1 MMVSTSSL
9 FIIFTLRQ
17 SFVTNYS
24 HFTDYG
30 IVKEEVIDDDAKLPI
45 FKGRI
50 IGYIVTS
57 EGSNF
62 SDGSTSQVT
71 EISRSGRPH
80 YHQGKNMDDDTSTC
94 TESESVLSS
103 KRYGCKHS
111 SGHRG
116 YRHRCDCESS
126 VMTSEVDSTTFVD
139 SDEDSDDD
147 STSRISSTTE
157 DTSVSRIAENRRRR
171 RLRRMPVMSSGSS
184 VSSVSESSVSLNVIR
199 VTLNLDT
206 VSFLGI
212 SIVGQAGKGIFV
224 GSIMK
229 GGAVALDGRIEPGDM
244 ILQVNDVS
252 FEHMSNDDAV
262 KVLREA
268 VQKPGP
274 ITLVVVKCF
283 DSSPKGIFS
292 IPRSEPVRPIDPGAW
307 VAHTEAARGDCL
319 VHLLIICYILVD
331 N

>member
-1 MMVSTSSL
+1 M
-9 FIIFTLRQ
+9 
-17 SFVTNYS
+17 
-24 HFTDYG
+24 TDYG
-30 IVKEEVIDDDAKLPI
+30 IVKEEVIEDDAKLPI

-50 IGYIVTS
+50 VCYIVTS
-57 EGSNF
+57 EGSNL

-71 EISRSGRPH
+71 EISRGGRPSYRH
-80 YHQGKNMDDDTSTC
+80 PKHIEDDTTTC
-94 TESESVLSS
+94 TDSESVLST

-111 SGHRG
+111 SGHRN
-116 YRHRCDCESS
+116 YHNRCDCDSSS

-139 SDEDSDDD
+139 SDDSDDD

-171 RLRRMPVMSSGSS
+171 RRRRMPVMSSASS
-184 VSSVSESSVSLNVIR
+184 VSSVTDSSMSLQVIR
-199 VTLNLDT
+199 VTLNLDK

-212 SIVGQAGKGIFV
+212 SIVGQPTRGIFV
-224 GSIMK
+224 QSIMK

-244 ILQVNDVS
+244 ILQVNDVD

-274 ITLVVVKCF
+274 VTLVVAKCY
-283 DSSPKGIFS
+283 DTSPKGIFS

-307 VAHTEAARGDCL
+307 VAHTEAARGM
-319 VHLLIICYILVD
+319 
-331 N
+331 